1 MTVQAGEAAG
11 APPRAQGRP
20 RPWTLVRRALP
31 LQAAFNPVT
40 LQGAGFARALLP
52 VLVAAHGGGAGGRA
66 AELAGGFNANPYLA
80 TFAIG
85 AAARAEGTEPAAR
98 IDRFLRLV
106 RGPLGSLGDALFW
119 GAARP
124 ALLVP
129 AALAVCAGGSWWI
142 GLAALVPWNAL
153 AFGVRF
159 TGARAGLEHGLEVAG
174 ELGRSWIRTVPS
186 RIRMLGG
193 FLIGLAAGV
202 ILAVAAQGGTGGW
215 SPPNGPPG
223 GTPGWG
229 PLAVFAL
236 ALPLFAL
243 WPRRL
248 GWGAALLGA
257 WAVVAGLAA

>member
-1 MTVQAGEAAG
+1 MEAA
-11 APPRAQGRP
+11 ATSRAHGRP
-20 RPWTLVRRALP
+20 GPWTLVWRALP

-40 LQGAGFARALLP
+40 LQGAGFAWALLP
-52 VLVAAHGGGAGGRA
+52 ELVAAHGAGAGRRA

-80 TFAIG
+80 TFALG
-85 AAARAEGTEPAAR
+85 ATAVAEGRESPVR

-129 AALAVCAGGSWWI
+129 AALAVCAGVSWW
-142 GLAALVPWNAL
+142 LAFAVLVPWNML

-174 ELGRSWIRTVPS
+174 ELGRSWIRRAPA

-193 FLIGLAAGV
+193 FVIGLAAGGLLSV
-202 ILAVAAQGGTGGW
+202 AVRGGTGGW
-215 SPPNGPPG
+215 SSPLGSPG
-223 GTPGWG
+223 GTPSWA

-243 WPRRL
+243 WPARL
-248 GWGAALLGA
+248 GWGAALLVA
-257 WAVVAGLAA
+257 WAVAAGLGA